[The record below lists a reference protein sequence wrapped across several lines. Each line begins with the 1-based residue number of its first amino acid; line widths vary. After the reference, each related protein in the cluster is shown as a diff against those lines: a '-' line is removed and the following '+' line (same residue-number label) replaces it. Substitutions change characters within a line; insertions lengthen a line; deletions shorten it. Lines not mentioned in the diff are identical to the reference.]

1 MKTTNKPFGTPF
13 GKTDTAT
20 QPQIVPQQDPKKENL
35 TQGRSKENETFPSII
50 KDR

>member
-1 MKTTNKPFGTPF
+1 MKTNTI
-13 GKTDTAT
+13 T

-35 TQGRSKENETFPSII
+35 RQGRSKENETLPYIT